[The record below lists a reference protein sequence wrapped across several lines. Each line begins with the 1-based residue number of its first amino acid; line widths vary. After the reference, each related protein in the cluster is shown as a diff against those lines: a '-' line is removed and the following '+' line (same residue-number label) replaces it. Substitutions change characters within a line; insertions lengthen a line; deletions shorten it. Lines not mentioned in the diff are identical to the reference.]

1 MRTTDP
7 NRLFEDVLSGAI
19 PEVRVAGIDV
29 VTFALYHDHESSAVS
44 VCVDTEASS
53 ARLVRSQNAF
63 NTRYFA
69 DAVTKGDLRTAA
81 LFQANVG
88 RSLSLGDFELVNVA
102 RTDLNGI
109 RPDEGFY
116 LSMIRSLRRR
126 EGEIARLARDPQ
138 RLLFCASS
146 ADSEVGY
153 LWTMVPAAG

>member
-1 MRTTDP
+1 MGTTSP
-7 NRLFEDVLSGAI
+7 EELFDDVLSRAI
-19 PEVRVAGIDV
+19 PEVRGRGIDV
-29 VTFALYHDHESSAVS
+29 FTFAFYHDHESAAIS

-53 ARLVRSQNAF
+53 ARLVLSQNAF
-63 NTRYFA
+63 SMRYFA
-69 DAVTKGDLRTAA
+69 DAVAKGDLSQAA

-88 RSLSLGDFELVNVA
+88 RSLSLGDFEMVNVA

-109 RPDEGFY
+109 RPDDGFY

-126 EGEIARLARDPQ
+126 EKEIVPLARDAQ

-153 LWTMVPAAG
+153 VWTAVPAAV